1 MSTLNVSNISDGTDT
16 VATGYV
22 VNGSAKAFFSN
33 SQTSID
39 ESLNISSIVD
49 SGTGLIQGFY
59 TSAMASANNPLT
71 SGNNNVS
78 SSGAHN
84 YSTGFSSSSTATYYF
99 IGREYANGTAVD
111 MDRVSGATLGELA

>member
-1 MSTLNVSNISDGTDT
+1 MSTLNVANITDGTDT
-16 VATGYV
+16 VETGYV

-71 SGNNNVS
+71 SGNNNVAS
-78 SSGAHN
+78 GGAHN
-84 YSTGFSSSSTATYYF
+84 YSTGFSGASSATHYF
-99 IGREYANGTAVD
+99 IEREYADGTAVD
-111 MDRVSGATLGELA
+111 VDRVSGATLGGLA